1 MGFFCE
7 AKRAYTFRDDRSE
20 HYCRCYRYCLPDIL
34 HCYYDGRM
42 LVVLRESCK
51 ENDEQ
56 LDSIVM
62 DLSLMEKLKSEKQKE
77 RMNKS
82 IKI

>member
-1 MGFFCE
+1 
-7 AKRAYTFRDDRSE
+7 
-20 HYCRCYRYCLPDIL
+20 
-34 HCYYDGRM
+34 M